1 MCENILVRKIIE
13 SKLGTLLLLLVVV
26 VEEVVY
32 IYIHT
37 LLSVISFLLSTIKEK
52 YFWIALIFRITQ
64 MSVSNKNI

>member
-13 SKLGTLLLLLVVV
+13 SKLGTLLLLLVV

>member
-37 LLSVISFLLSTIKEK
+37 TKCHIISFEHNKGEILLNC
-52 YFWIALIFRITQ
+52 L
-64 MSVSNKNI
+64 NI